1 MRKEEFYKEAI
12 PNSRGPLGGIK
23 VLEATTTQAGPVAGA
38 ILVDLGAESIK
49 VDAPV
54 MGELGRHV
62 PPHLNIPNK
71 LEASTYYLT
80 LNRGKRGITLTLNKP
95 EGQEVFRQIA
105 EKMDVII
112 QNYKPGTMEK
122 WGLGYEHIRKI
133 NPNIVYVSLSGYGQF
148 GPYQH
153 KPGYDPIGQAM
164 SGFMSI
170 TGFPDGPPMKSG
182 GALADNLTGWQG
194 AMGALAALYYRAKTG
209 RGQHVESSLVDA
221 MLGVSDWGIMMA
233 ANLDLLWERRGNAY
247 GPVGLDPVV
256 KCKDEYICLLVAL
269 DSHWARMCK
278 LMGREDLIED
288 PRTKNLTAR
297 AEHADL
303 INGVIGDWA
312 KERTAAEA
320 VRILEEADLAV
331 APILNFKQ
339 ILEDKHIQ
347 ERDMI
352 AEVEHPVAGKLKLY
366 GVPTK
371 YSLTPAHV
379 KGPAP
384 MLGQHNEEIYGGML
398 RFDKKKMEELKGK
411 GII

>member
-1 MRKEEFYKEAI
+1 MKKEEFYREAI
-12 PNSRGPLGGIK
+12 RNSRGPLEGIK

-38 ILVDLGAESIK
+38 ILVDLGAVSIK
-49 VDAPV
+49 IDAPV
-54 MGELGRHV
+54 TGELGRHI

-80 LNRGKRGITLTLNKP
+80 LNRGKKGITLALNKP

-105 EKMDVII
+105 EKMDVVI

-122 WGLGYEHIRKI
+122 WGLGYEDIRKT
-133 NPNIVYVSLSGYGQF
+133 NPNVIYVSLSGYGQF

-170 TGFPDGPPMKSG
+170 TGFEDGPPMKSG
-182 GALADNLTGWQG
+182 GALADNLSGWQG
-194 AMGALAALYYRAKTG
+194 AIGALASLYYRAKTG
-209 RGQHVESSLVDA
+209 KGQHVESSLVDA

-233 ANLDLLWERRGNAY
+233 ANLGQLWMRKGNAY

-256 KCKDEYICLLVAL
+256 KCKDDYICLLVAL
-269 DSHWARMCK
+269 DAHWARMCK
-278 LMGREDLIED
+278 ITGREDLIED
-288 PRTKNLTAR
+288 PRTKTILTR
-297 AEHADL
+297 AENADL
-303 INGVIGDWA
+303 VNGSICDWA
-312 KERTAAEA
+312 KDKTVAEA
-320 VRILEEADLAV
+320 IKILEEADLAV
-331 APILNFKQ
+331 APVLNFDQ
-339 ILEDKHIQ
+339 IVKDKHLK
-347 ERDMI
+347 ERDMVV
-352 AEVEHPVAGKLKLY
+352 EVDHPLAGKLKMQ

-384 MLGQHNEEIYGGML
+384 MLGQHNEEIYVSML
-398 RFDKKKMEELKGK
+398 GLDKKKIEGLKTK